1 MSTVIEPAAVATRAR
16 QILETWQADEEWARL
31 WDSCAKYSSD
41 WDDFYGYPIILDYD
55 AVADA
60 PALFTETTRV
70 LALKS
75 AVYELTGGDEKAAE
89 LAQPVPVD
97 VMSHALT
104 AQFTVLSRIQDRT
117 GIRFVHA
124 TDMEDGFAGGTW
136 NPGDFTHQAYRAAF
150 GPVNDRFWIDEA
162 ETERRRKILDEVYA
176 GIGVTERGRKA
187 AILSAAAA

>member
-1 MSTVIEPAAVATRAR
+1 VSTLIQPETLADRAR
-16 QILETWQADEEWARL
+16 QILTTWQADEEWARL

-41 WDDFYGYPIILDYD
+41 WDDFYGYSIILDYD
-55 AVADA
+55 AIADA

-70 LALKS
+70 MALK
-75 AVYELTGGDEKAAE
+75 AAMYELTNGDEKAAE

-104 AQFTVLSRIQDRT
+104 AQFTVMSRVQDRT

-136 NPGDFTHQAYRAAF
+136 NPGDFTHQCYRAAF
-150 GPVNDRFWIDEA
+150 GPVNERFWIDAA

-176 GIGVTERGRKA
+176 QIGVTERGRKA

>member
-1 MSTVIEPAAVATRAR
+1 MSTLIQPETVAARAR
-16 QILETWQADEEWARL
+16 QILTTWKADEEWARL

-60 PALFTETTRV
+60 PALFTETTR
-70 LALKS
+70 LMALK
-75 AVYELTGGDEKAAE
+75 AAMYELTDGDEKAAE

-104 AQFTVLSRIQDRT
+104 AQFTVLSRIQERT
-117 GIRFVHA
+117 GSRFVHA

-136 NPGDFTHQAYRAAF
+136 NPGDFTHQAYRAAW
-150 GPVNDRFWIDEA
+150 GPVNERFWIDA
-162 ETERRRKILDEVYA
+162 DETERRRKVLDEVYA
-176 GIGVTERGRKA
+176 QIGVTERGRKA